1 MKQVREKRLRERWTL
16 AELALFLSLR
26 CASDVKVAE
35 WASLVQQEGRS

>member
-26 CASDVKVAE
+26 CASCVKVAE
-35 WASLVQQEGRS
+35 RASLVQQEGRS